1 MYILFFWKRQTKS
14 QHLEHSVGFVFK
26 NSFTFFI
33 AYLPS
38 EAYVGMLANIM
49 EVSKDI
55 LTSTMVKTYV
65 HLLVVQIGYAIYV
78 DVVFFQNLIW
88 FSIVIQTVLGDFCNI
103 FAVPYSKSSK
113 LENYKKYLPTILHSS
128 SFRDY
133 VKIKIDFLKAVFMEL
148 V

>member
-49 EVSKDI
+49 EVSKYI

-78 DVVFFQNLIW
+78 YVFFSRTLSGSQL
-88 FSIVIQTVLGDFCNI
+88 
-103 FAVPYSKSSK
+103 
-113 LENYKKYLPTILHSS
+113 
-128 SFRDY
+128 
-133 VKIKIDFLKAVFMEL
+133 
-148 V
+148 